1 LEILPCVEFLRVGI
15 RYRLLEN
22 FIYCANFQ
30 PVGIKLRMKAIL
42 LLITILLTGLG
53 FGGQLLRAQTT
64 SPDNVPPVGSTL
76 VINPFNPVGVHAGGD
91 GIDREY
97 NFSYVQSLPL
107 ENLSWSQPDSLGK
120 FFFPQASVATNYFN
134 LYRKLYQNPGTQSPY
149 VPKGFF
155 ETSYLS
161 VDEEGLKILGNFN
174 DFTYNTTANGDTFVF
189 LKESAP
195 YHLQSRLVLPFG
207 MKYGDRLPVQEV
219 QQDYW
224 GGRIRGNRVD
234 TFRVVRH
241 VKTTI
246 QCDGQGKL
254 STPSHYYPSVIRVRK
269 DIEEVDSLYLNN
281 GFFIEAYELRRIN
294 PTQYSW
300 YVPNKPWEVVTM
312 IYDGSEPN
320 AIYGA
325 FLIDTFKVTCNF
337 GALRMNISENVG
349 VVKVPVILTQPSETP
364 VTVKI
369 NTYYPA
375 PEAIPNVDF
384 VPINNGSL
392 TFEPGETYKL
402 VEVAILDDSLI
413 EDDKYFALGLETI
426 TPNAKIGTVNRYLF
440 QILDDDVPVMYFSM
454 TDTTIREDS
463 AIVYMPLSI
472 SKPLTDSVE
481 ISMETLDRTA
491 IADSDYVRFVSSVTL
506 LPNQTKS
513 FIPIQII
520 NNDYNQGRRS
530 FVLRIGRIS
539 RNVRIGI
546 SDTVRIWIQDDDF
559 RPNVRFFT
567 PEISTPEATN
577 EPGNVFTIPIRI
589 SYPIAQ
595 PIRIHV
601 KSYNESAKGD
611 VNDAYSNGGDYV
623 TIDQEVIA
631 HPHDTIAYISVPINN
646 DETVEHT
653 ETFILRIEGLS
664 INAQDALEMMET
676 RVIILD
682 NDPFVSAPKPMVLE
696 KVKMYP
702 NPTQGTVRLTL
713 PENVNLQNLI
723 VTNGVGQS
731 VKVSYETVA
740 GNVLAD
746 FSGLANGIYTVQLIT
761 DQGNASQRVILQR

>member
-1 LEILPCVEFLRVGI
+1 
-15 RYRLLEN
+15 
-22 FIYCANFQ
+22 
-30 PVGIKLRMKAIL
+30 MKAIL
-42 LLITILLTGLG
+42 LLITILITGLG
-53 FGGQLLRAQTT
+53 FGGQTLRAQTT

-76 VINPFNPVGVHAGGD
+76 VINPFNPVGAHAGLD

-107 ENLSWSQPDSLGK
+107 ENLSWSQPDSLGQS
-120 FFFPQASVATNYFN
+120 FFPNASIATNYFN
-134 LYRKLYQNPGTQSPY
+134 LYRKLYQNPGSQSPY

-161 VDEEGLKILGNFN
+161 VDEEGLKIIGNCN

-195 YHLQSRLVLPFG
+195 YHLESRLVLPFG

-219 QQDYW
+219 QQDIW
-224 GGRIRGNRVD
+224 GGRIRGNHVD

-241 VKTTI
+241 IKTTI

-254 STPSHYYPSVIRVRK
+254 STPSNYYPSVIRVRT

-281 GFFIEAYELRRIN
+281 GFFIERYELRRIN

-300 YVPNKPWEVVTM
+300 YVPSKPWEVATL
-312 IYDGSEPN
+312 IYNGSDPN

-325 FLIDTFKVTCNF
+325 YLIDTFKVTCNF
-337 GALRMNISENVG
+337 GGLRTNIAENAG
-349 VVKVPVILTQPSETP
+349 VIQVPVILTQPSETP
-364 VTVKI
+364 VTVVI
-369 NTYYPA
+369 NAYYPA
-375 PEAIPNVDF
+375 PEAIPNEDF
-384 VPINNGSL
+384 VPINNASL
-392 TFEPGETYKL
+392 TFEPGETFKL
-402 VEVAILDDSLI
+402 VELAILDDSL
-413 EDDKYFALGLETI
+413 EEEDKYLALGLDAI
-426 TPNAKIGTVNRYLF
+426 SSNAKIGTVSRYLI
-440 QILDDDVPVMYFSM
+440 QILDDDVPVMYFPM
-454 TDTTIREDS
+454 TDTTVREDS
-463 AIVYMPLSI
+463 SIIYMPLHI

-481 ISMETLDRTA
+481 IRMETLDRTA
-491 IADSDYVRFVSSVTL
+491 VADSDYVRFVSSVTL
-506 LPNQTKS
+506 LPNQTQS
-513 FIPIQII
+513 LIPIQLI
-520 NNDYNQGRRS
+520 NNDYNQGQRS
-530 FVLRIGRIS
+530 FVLSIGRIS

-546 SDTVRIWIQDDDF
+546 SDTIRIWIKDDDF

-589 SYPIAQ
+589 SYPIAE

-601 KSYNESAKGD
+601 KSYGESAKSDRNDTYPTNGD
-611 VNDAYSNGGDYV
+611 FVAV
-623 TIDQEVIA
+623 DQEVIA
-631 HPHDTIAYISVPINN
+631 QPHDTIAYISVPINN
-646 DETVEHT
+646 DESVEHT
-653 ETFILRIEGLS
+653 ETFLLRIEGHS

-696 KVKMYP
+696 KVKLYP

-713 PENVNLQNLI
+713 PENVNLQNLV
-723 VTNGVGQS
+723 VTNSIGQT
-731 VKVSYETVA
+731 VKVNYESLA

-746 FSGLANGIYTVQLIT
+746 FNGLANGIYTVQLIT